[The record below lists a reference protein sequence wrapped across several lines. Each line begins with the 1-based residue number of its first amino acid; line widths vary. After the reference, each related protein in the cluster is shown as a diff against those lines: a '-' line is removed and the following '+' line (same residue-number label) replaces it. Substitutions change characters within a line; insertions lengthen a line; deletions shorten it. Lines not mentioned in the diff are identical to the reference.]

1 MKKIIVKCLVALVA
15 FGLVLGGSGEVI
27 GLQDNKV
34 EAAAATKLYVT
45 ISYTSQIQYGSIYV
59 TYKANGY
66 TYRGTVYNQ
75 SQPLC
80 YAKNVTNYYTGWVY
94 R

>member
-1 MKKIIVKCLVALVA
+1 MKKIIVKCLVALIA

-34 EAAAATKLYVT
+34 EAATATKLYVK
-45 ISYTSQIQYGSIYV
+45 IPYTSQIQYSSLYV

-75 SQPLC
+75 SLPLC
-80 YAKNVTNYYTGWVY
+80 YAKSVTNYYSGWVY